1 MVAIG
6 GIRQVS
12 PWFAWTSRQVVFGG
26 QPTQVCR
33 KRRKEKMAGDWQWK
47 AAEVDSTRYYQ
58 VNSGSVQVFCWPDKL
73 NF

>member
-1 MVAIG
+1 MVCMDIEAS
-6 GIRQVS
+6 GIWRAAYSGVQ
-12 PWFAWTSRQVVFGG
+12 
-26 QPTQVCR
+26 
-33 KRRKEKMAGDWQWK
+33 KEEKGKMAGDWQWK

>member
-26 QPTQVCR
+26 QPTRVQ
-33 KRRKEKMAGDWQWK
+33 KEEKGKDGWRLAVEGSQ
-47 AAEVDSTRYYQ
+47 ADSTR
-58 VNSGSVQVFCWPDKL
+58 
-73 NF
+73 